1 MRPEEASWIGRILA
15 SSDLTGRTVMN
26 VGSST
31 GRFREVTQP
40 HIELE
45 IFAPLMARG
54 VRVIHADMK
63 AAEGVDLVGDLLDP
77 AFRRQVV
84 AIAPDVV
91 LANNL
96 FEHVRDRHVLA
107 DCLADLPGEDGRLIV
122 SVPRAYPYH
131 ADPIDTMYRP
141 TPGEIAGMFPGFTL
155 EDQAVVESTTL
166 WQDLN
171 RQVGRAGAVM
181 DVLRR
186 VARLAVPFIRPRAW
200 LGTASGLVW
209 MWRKRSVSIAS
220 LRRRSGADGAAG

>member
-1 MRPEEASWIGRILA
+1 MRPEEASWIGNILA
-15 SSDLTGRTVMN
+15 NSDLTGRTVMN

-31 GRFREVTQP
+31 GYFRKVTQP
-40 HIELE
+40 HIERE

-63 AAEGVDLVGDLLDP
+63 AAEGVDLVGDLLEP
-77 AFRRQVV
+77 AFRAQVI

-96 FEHVRDRHVLA
+96 FEHVRNRQVLA
-107 DCLADLPGEDGRLIV
+107 DCLADLPGEHGRLIV

-141 TPGEIAGMFPGFTL
+141 SPEEIAALFPGFTL
-155 EDQAVVESTTL
+155 EEQAIVQSTTL

-171 RQVGRAGAVM
+171 RQVGRGGAMM
-181 DVLRR
+181 DLIRR
-186 VARLAVPFIRPRAW
+186 VARLAVPFIRPKAW
-200 LGTASGLVW
+200 LGTASALAW
-209 MWRKRSVSIAS
+209 MWRPRSVSIAS
-220 LRRRSGADGAAG
+220 LRRRSDAGGATG